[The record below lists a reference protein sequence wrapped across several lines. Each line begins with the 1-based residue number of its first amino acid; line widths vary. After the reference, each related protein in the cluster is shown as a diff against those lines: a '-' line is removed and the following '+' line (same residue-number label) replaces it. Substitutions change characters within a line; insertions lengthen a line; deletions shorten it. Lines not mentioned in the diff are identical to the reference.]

1 MVQTIGKGVKEKNS
15 KQYKTFEIFTQLSLD
30 FQQRIPGDPAGG
42 IHYRFF
48 QVLTHAL
55 LFHFDANFV
64 KFHGV
69 FGFLSHSKIRTTIH
83 VEIKGFSTYRVGYTQ
98 KMPSQSR
105 TYASIW
111 KIIVYAAVVNVF
123 SVF

>member
-1 MVQTIGKGVKEKNS
+1 M
-15 KQYKTFEIFTQLSLD
+15 SLEL
-30 FQQRIPGDPAGG
+30 QQRIPGDLDDG

-69 FGFLSHSKIRTTIH
+69 FDFLGHSKIGTTVH
-83 VEIKGFSTYRVGYTQ
+83 VEIKGFSMHRDGYTW
-98 KMPSQSR
+98 KMPSQSC
-105 TYASIW
+105 T
-111 KIIVYAAVVNVF
+111 YAAVWQTIAYAAVLKFFQVL
-123 SVF
+123 